1 MDDEEL
7 VKVIG
12 ELRELERHFTKLPAT
27 DESMLSSAD
36 RAKYKRLV
44 LEAKGIIGACIGA
57 GNEFAMPLIAIASP
71 PNFGMLNR
79 PSPEDLHEAVAL
91 AVGGLNQLR
100 RKGVRS
106 NPQLVGSPK
115 PPYVSPHRILQLRNT
130 KPGLWDLK
138 RLVRMLEELN
148 MSNEREAHITTAM
161 LVRAIADHVPPI
173 FGHKTFT
180 EFANNYA
187 GGRSFSDHM
196 KHLDNSMRKVADGL
210 LHQQIRKSESL
221 PAAQQV
227 NFCAALDDLLG
238 EVIRV
243 LP

>member
-1 MDDEEL
+1 MQDEEL
-7 VKVIG
+7 EKVIG
-12 ELRELERHFTKLPAT
+12 ELRELEVHFTKLPET
-27 DESMLSSAD
+27 GEPVLSVAD

-44 LEAKGIIGACIGA
+44 LEAKGIVGALSD
-57 GNEFAMPLIAIASP
+57 FSLPLVAIASP
-71 PNFGMLNR
+71 PTFGMLHR
-79 PSPEDLHEAVAL
+79 PSPEDLIEAIAL
-91 AVGGLNQLR
+91 AEGGLNELR
-100 RKGVRS
+100 RKGTRLS
-106 NPQLVGSPK
+106 TRLGGNPK
-115 PPYVSPHRILQLRNT
+115 PAYVSQQRILQLRNT

-187 GGRSFSDHM
+187 GGRSFSDQM

-227 NFCAALDDLLG
+227 DFRAALDVLLG